1 MGRNNADFQGEP
13 SINHTK
19 SRPGWADGEDLHTI
33 SLDIPGKQLSRVS
46 YLKNPEDSGISIDH
60 FASLEEGKG
69 HVQTLLH
76 KLYSSNPG
84 HIYWGDLEHPASEH
98 LFKKF
103 SKQYG
108 RSSFR
113 DVDY

>member
-1 MGRNNADFQGEP
+1 MTRNNADFQGKP
-13 SINHTK
+13 VINNVK
-19 SRPGWADGEDLHTI
+19 STPHWADGETLHTM
-33 SLDIPGKQLSRVS
+33 SLDVPGKQLARVV
-46 YLKNPEDSGISIDH
+46 YFKNPEDKGVSIDH

-76 KLYSSNPG
+76 KLYASNPG
-84 HIYWGDLEHPASEH
+84 NIHWGDLEHPASGH

-113 DVDY
+113 DEDY